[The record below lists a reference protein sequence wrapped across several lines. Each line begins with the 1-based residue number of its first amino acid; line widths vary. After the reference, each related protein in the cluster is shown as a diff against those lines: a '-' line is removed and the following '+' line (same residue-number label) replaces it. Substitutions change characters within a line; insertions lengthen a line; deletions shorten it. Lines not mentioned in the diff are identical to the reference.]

1 VCFELVFSRRRVETL
16 LRDFSFFAAVVA
28 KIRSLFFGT
37 VKLIRIACACNRI
50 RLIMKK
56 SARRATALIGV
67 IFGEK
72 GTGKTKQILELANK
86 SVLTAKGNTIFIDND
101 TSYIYDLSRK
111 ARFINATEYGITTP
125 KMLYGFLCG
134 LAASDFDL
142 ETIYIDGLL
151 NIIGHELDSLEG
163 LFDDLKRFSEKN
175 RLSVIMSITGSK
187 ETVPTYMKEYLL

>member
-1 VCFELVFSRRRVETL
+1 
-16 LRDFSFFAAVVA
+16 
-28 KIRSLFFGT
+28 
-37 VKLIRIACACNRI
+37 
-50 RLIMKK
+50 M
-56 SARRATALIGV
+56 IGV

-86 SVLTAKGNTIFIDND
+86 SVETAKGDTVFIDDD

-111 ARFINATEYGITTP
+111 ARFINASDYGITTP

-151 NIIGHELDSLEG
+151 SIVGHEIDSLEG
-163 LFDDLKRFSEKN
+163 LFDDMKTFSAKN
-175 RLSVIMSITGSK
+175 NLNIILSITGSK
-187 ETVPTYMKEYLL
+187 ETVPAYMKEYLL